1 MAARALIV
9 LICFFVSACA
19 NMPLEIG
26 ARAQPEP
33 EPSPEPR
40 YCYKTIGKVI
50 CYSQPLDASEA
61 NRLVGYEG
69 PAPRPN
75 AGTGPLSP

>member
-1 MAARALIV
+1 MAVRTLILLASLLV
-9 LICFFVSACA
+9 TACA
-19 NMPLEIG
+19 EFPMQLGQN
-26 ARAQPEP
+26 AQTEP
-33 EPSPEPR
+33 QRPVEPR
-40 YCYKTIGKVI
+40 YCYKTLGKVN
-50 CYSQPLDASEA
+50 CYAQPLDGKEA

>member
-1 MAARALIV
+1 MAVRSLI
-9 LICFFVSACA
+9 LLACFVVAACA
-19 NMPLEIG
+19 ELPSQLGQN
-26 ARAQPEP
+26 AQAEP
-33 EPSPEPR
+33 PRPVEPR
-40 YCYKTIGKVI
+40 YCYKTLGKVN
-50 CYSQPLDASEA
+50 CYSQPLDGKEA